1 MATFVP
7 DELIYESDLTKKSF
21 RKFKAVIMVIDV
33 TQLFSFYRRFTYA
46 ENGGSYGFFSLLN
59 DYMSAIVE
67 EVYINHGDVLKFS
80 RTFSNF
86 LLISREKK
94 KLYSKLYIYM
104 YI

>member
-21 RKFKAVIMVIDV
+21 RKFKAVIMVIDMS
-33 TQLFSFYRRFTYA
+33 QLFSFYKRFTCA

-80 RTFSNF
+80 RTFLF
-86 LLISREKK
+86 QLVFISEREKEREK
-94 KLYSKLYIYM
+94 NSK
-104 YI
+104 

>member
-21 RKFKAVIMVIDV
+21 RKFKAVIMVIDM
-33 TQLFSFYRRFTYA
+33 TQLFSFYKRFTYA
-46 ENGGSYGFFSLLN
+46 QNGGSYGFFSLLN

-86 LLISREKK
+86 LYISRKRN
-94 KLYSKLYIYM
+94 YIRNFIYT
-104 YI
+104 YIK